1 VELGSSCRCQHAV
14 LTLLPCS
21 AGQFAAP
28 ACLPVA
34 LQALIRDLVKCVQSH
49 LHCFNTRQ
57 LVELLQAVCQ
67 LSHPSALWLQSWQD
81 AVMRQLKGLSCRELC
96 TAAEVLLLHDL
107 TPSKPWA
114 GLWCVAM
121 EVSQVE
127 VVGCR
132 GDWRSRPSFW

>member
-1 VELGSSCRCQHAV
+1 VSSDA
-14 LTLLPCS
+14 P
-21 AGQFAAP
+21 AAS
-28 ACLPVA
+28 ACLPVPV
-34 LQALIRDLVKCVQSH
+34 QALIRDLVKCVQSH

-67 LSHPSALWLQSWQD
+67 LSHPSPRWVQSWQD

-96 TAAEVLLLHDL
+96 TAAEVLLLHEL

-121 EVSQVE
+121 EVMGLA
-127 VVGCR
+127 VGGEGGGGHGNGYGMHGQGRLCW
-132 GDWRSRPSFW
+132 GSGWVHE

>member
-1 VELGSSCRCQHAV
+1 MAV
-14 LTLLPCS
+14 
-21 AGQFAAP
+21 
-28 ACLPVA
+28 
-34 LQALIRDLVKCVQSH
+34 QALIRDLVKCVQSH
-49 LHCFNTRQ
+49 LHYFNTRQ

-67 LSHPSALWLQSWQD
+67 LSHPSPRWVLSWQD

-121 EVSQVE
+121 EVRGVGGGGEGGGSGGGGWVWDVCSKAQVWWC
-127 VVGCR
+127 VGR
-132 GDWRSRPSFW
+132 